1 MPKRGPLF
9 LKRQSYRRRRLR
21 DLSRLLPAIGGV
33 FFLLPILWSPG
44 SSTEP
49 NTAGDGI
56 YLFLVWLGLIVVAAV
71 LAPSL
76 SAGADTDAVEDD
88 R

>member
-9 LKRQSYRRRRLR
+9 LKRQSYRRGRLR
-21 DLSRLLPAIGGV
+21 DLSRLLPVIGGV
-33 FFLLPILWSPG
+33 LFLLPILWSPG
-44 SSTEP
+44 VSDAP
-49 NTAGDGI
+49 NTAGDGL
-56 YLFLVWLGLIVVAAV
+56 YLFVVWFALIVVAAL

-76 SAGADTDAVEDD
+76 SVGTDADATEDD